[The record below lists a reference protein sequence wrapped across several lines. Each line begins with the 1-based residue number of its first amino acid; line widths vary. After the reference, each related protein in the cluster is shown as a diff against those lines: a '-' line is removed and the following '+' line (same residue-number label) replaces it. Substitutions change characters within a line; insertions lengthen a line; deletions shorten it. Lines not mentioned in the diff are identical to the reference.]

1 MNRNLVAFVFLAS
14 MASAARSQTAPSCTT
29 HFYNK
34 SNFQWSIYNFDG
46 QKTSLL
52 IQPNTTVEIH
62 WGNTSAVTIGG
73 NIPSRPVVKQFQ
85 IQIVD
90 GCVVLQSQG
99 PASNLLLNKPSKG
112 DITTC
117 VGGC

>member
-1 MNRNLVAFVFLAS
+1 MNRNLVALVCVVS
-14 MASAARSQTAPSCTT
+14 MASTALPQTAPSCTT

-52 IQPNTTVEIH
+52 IQPNTTVEIQ
-62 WGNTSAVTIGG
+62 WGNTSAITIGG
-73 NIPSRPVVKQFQ
+73 NIPNRPVAKQFQ
-85 IQIVD
+85 VQSVD

-99 PASNLLLNKPSKG
+99 PASNLLINKPNKG

-117 VGGC
+117 TGGC